1 MWKRGDRETMT
12 KRTFNLNKITEERIK
27 NYMKKERLGSMTE
40 TIQVMIARCISY
52 ERILDMM
59 KFVAEREEKRKEA
72 IRG

>member
-1 MWKRGDRETMT
+1 MT

-52 ERILDMM
+52 ERILDLM
-59 KFVAEREEKRKEA
+59 KFVAEREEKR
-72 IRG
+72 R